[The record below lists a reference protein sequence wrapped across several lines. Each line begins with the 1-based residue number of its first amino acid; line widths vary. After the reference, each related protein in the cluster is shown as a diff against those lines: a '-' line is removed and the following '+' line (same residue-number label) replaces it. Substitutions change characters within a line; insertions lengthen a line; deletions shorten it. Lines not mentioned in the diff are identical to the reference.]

1 MKLSAIGLRVA
12 LCTMAVALAGV
23 AQAACY
29 IGTET
34 NASSVQEDSGNGT
47 YNCSV
52 VSTSNNALANV
63 TSQVTWSVAADGTVT
78 WSVPV
83 TESGYPRVD
92 VDLVSVNR
100 SSGKRCNYT
109 YAEQKA
115 GGMKL
120 STSDLGAA
128 TSVTVCADGV
138 ITPEPPPPPPPTP
151 EPFSTAKDGCFATF
165 DNTGEAS
172 NFDVAIGYSKQFQ
185 DGLYE
190 GAAIC
195 AGPGQKQCIN
205 ECVPRNYSDACP
217 ADPDGKFNLNDCAQ
231 CEWDAPA
238 SIDALFKDAAGNAI
252 DMKYCW
258 FYENRVDETA
268 DTFKPSPKKKS
279 LSANIDVTTGS
290 NCYTVTVGPMYGGRT
305 YSYWYCPQ

>member
-1 MKLSAIGLRVA
+1 MKLPAIGLRVA
-12 LCTMAVALAGV
+12 LCTMAMALSGV

-29 IGTET
+29 IGPET

-52 VSTSNNALANV
+52 VSTSNGSFDDV
-63 TSQVTWSVAADGTVT
+63 TSLVNWEFVDGRVT

-83 TESGYPRVD
+83 NENGYPSVD

-115 GGMKL
+115 GGSGL
-120 STSDLGAA
+120 STSDLGGA
-128 TSVTVCADGV
+128 TSVTFCADGV
-138 ITPEPPPPPPPTP
+138 IAAEPPPEPPQPI
-151 EPFSTAKDGCFATF
+151 STVGNQCTVTF
-165 DNTGEAS
+165 DYNNTVG
-172 NFDVAIGYSKQFQ
+172 NTFDVAIGYSKQQ
-185 DGLYE
+185 VEGGLYE

-195 AGPGQKQCIN
+195 ANTGGDVTKQKQCIN
-205 ECVPRNYSDACP
+205 ECVPRPIAEGTICE
-217 ADPDGKFNLNDCAQ
+217 ADKDGRLPLECAPCIYDQ
-231 CEWDAPA
+231 PEPNTG
-238 SIDALFKDAAGNAI
+238 LP
-252 DMKYCW
+252 YCW
-258 FYENRVDETA
+258 VYENRVNEVPGY
-268 DTFKPSPKKKS
+268 FKPSPKKKS
-279 LSANIDVTTGS
+279 LSANIDVSTGS